1 MIACGLLLLLSFCC
15 CSLFFVRLLVEV
27 VSTSISFTMYRDVM
41 LKMIVTVRYLPRD
54 SAQLLLD
61 FLEII

>member
-1 MIACGLLLLLSFCC
+1 MVCC
-15 CSLFFVRLLVEV
+15 CCCRFVAVVCLFFVRLLVEV
-27 VSTSISFTMYRDVM
+27 VSTSISFTMYRVVM